1 MSELGIEKSRQ
12 ALALVPEGDVWAFVS
27 REGSDPSGKL
37 VFDAAVSGEAAFLL
51 APGRGVLAL
60 VANYDEGHVAR
71 MGVFDQ
77 IRAYDRSFADA
88 FQAWLRELA
97 PARVHLNYSEGDVLC
112 DGLRHGQYLRVQ
124 RLLADA
130 LPAAEI
136 VSSEPLLREVRG
148 VKTPEEVARL
158 RVAIDGSVR
167 LYERIRGELRV
178 GMSEREIQARMK
190 EIAAELGFGVHLG
203 DYGGPLVCINRI
215 GLAHRAPGDDRLEPG
230 DLLILDH
237 ALEHQGYHSDLART
251 IYVPHDGETEPP
263 EPERAAFASAKQ
275 AIEAAFAVLR
285 PGIRG
290 HEVDAAARAVHLAHG
305 YPEISHA
312 TGHQIGRHVHDG
324 GAILGPTWER
334 YGQAPYG
341 EIRAGNV
348 FTIEP
353 TILMSPDPSMLVEEN
368 VLVTEDGAD
377 WLSERQLELW
387 MAGGDPSD
395 ARDASVRG

>member
-1 MSELGIEKSRQ
+1 MSELGVQKSRQ

-71 MGVFDQ
+71 MGVFDE
-77 IRAYDRSFADA
+77 IRAYDRSFADG
-88 FQAWLRELA
+88 FEAWLRELA
-97 PARVHLNYSEGDVLC
+97 PTRVHLNYSEGDVLC

-167 LYERIRGELRV
+167 LYDRIRGELRV

-190 EIAAELGFGVHLG
+190 EIAAEAGFGVHLG

-263 EPERAAFASAKQ
+263 AAERAAFASAKQ
-275 AIEAAFAVLR
+275 AIEAAFAVLH
-285 PGIRG
+285 PGVRG
-290 HEVDAAARAVHLAHG
+290 HDVDAAARAVHLANG

-324 GAILGPTWER
+324 GTILGPTWER
-334 YGQAPYG
+334 YGQAPHG

-353 TILMSPDPSMLVEEN
+353 TILMSPQPSMLVEEN
-368 VLVTEDGAD
+368 VLVTEDGAE
-377 WLSERQLELW
+377 WLSERQTELW
-387 MAGGDPSD
+387 IAGGDPAD